1 MKLIFWIN
9 KLKLNTSSEINVILY
24 RYIWL
29 TQWKSFQKRINGN
42 SFQDNVAISSS
53 KNFLKMDLTF
63 VKTRI
68 YLSTCSNIVD
78 YMLLM
83 ISFTKEWS
91 LSHAFFKALQK
102 KVQKKWSYTLNMM
115 TTWITKTDLAIFYP
129 EFWNIFPTLVR

>member
-53 KNFLKMDLTF
+53 ENFLKMDLTF

-129 EFWNIFPTLVR
+129 EFWNIFPILVR

>member
-9 KLKLNTSSEINVILY
+9 KLKLNTSGEINVILY

-53 KNFLKMDLTF
+53 ENFA
-63 VKTRI
+63 KTRI

-83 ISFTKEWS
+83 ISFTCI
-91 LSHAFFKALQK
+91 FQG
-102 KVQKKWSYTLNMM
+102 
-115 TTWITKTDLAIFYP
+115 ITKKGTEKVKLYFKHDDHVNNQDWSSYFLSRVLKYISNIGKISIF
-129 EFWNIFPTLVR
+129 F

>member
-53 KNFLKMDLTF
+53 ENFLKMDLTF

-102 KVQKKWSYTLNMM
+102 KVKKKWSYTLNMM
-115 TTWITKTDLAIFYP
+115 TTWITKTDLAIFIQSFEIY
-129 EFWNIFPTLVR
+129 FQYW